1 MPKPLKLYIDTSVWN
16 FALERK
22 RHEYFF
28 VRQFLRLIKDRNAH
42 SICVSD
48 LVQGEIMDAHTERK
62 SFLQDLIAKYKPINL
77 EATEESFKLATI
89 YVSLGIISRNHQ
101 DDAMHIAIASVNKCD
116 YIVSCNYKHIV
127 RAKTIHGVHIINQKK
142 GYDLLEIVSPREFVG
157 K

>member
-22 RHEYFF
+22 RYEYYF
-28 VRQFLRLIKDRNAH
+28 VSRFLHLIKNRKAYT
-42 SICVSD
+42 ICVSD
-48 LVQGEIMDAHTERK
+48 LVQGEIMDAHAGRK
-62 SFLQDLIAKYKPINL
+62 SLLQDLIAKYQSVNL

-89 YVSLGIISRNHQ
+89 YVSEGIISRNHQ
-101 DDAMHIAIASVNKCD
+101 DDAMHIAIASVNKCS
-116 YIVSCNYKHIV
+116 YIISCNYKHIV

-157 K
+157 E